1 MYPVVPFLTLPLG
14 ELLRLRF
21 KQASLI
27 LALTA
32 LVIAGSFTIQLA
44 AVSVSQWRTWY
55 RVITYEEKQKHDW
68 QWIASRY
75 RYFWDYHESPLYF
88 QVHGLYQMAYD
99 TVFQS
104 NKYELV
110 PPDENGVLDKMTV
123 DYAINQWNF
132 WWTSNEFN
140 WWMGED
146 KIILVVVLLL
156 SVAGASGTY
165 IAAEA
170 AGVFDEEVFGQPS
183 DKPLPE
189 AA

>member
-14 ELLRLRF
+14 ELFRLRG
-21 KQASLI
+21 KRAPLI
-27 LALTA
+27 LYVSA
-32 LVIAGSFTIQLA
+32 LVIAGSFTIQFA

-55 RVITYEEKQKHDW
+55 RVIAYEEARGHQW

-99 TVFQS
+99 TVFHS
-104 NKYELV
+104 SKYELV
-110 PPDENGVLDKMTV
+110 PPDEDPILDKMTV
-123 DYAINQWNF
+123 DFAINQWNF

-146 KIILVVVLLL
+146 KIILVVVMLL
-156 SVAGASGTY
+156 SVAAASGTY

-170 AGVFDEEVFGQPS
+170 GGLFDERAFGQPT
-183 DKPLPE
+183 DRPMPE